1 MSESPDP
8 GAPSARPAGP
18 PPRLPEKEMPI
29 GPPLRRHPEG
39 LMRPGF
45 ALIASL
51 LAVLLQAEP
60 GFTEEP
66 AAAARPLRRGIAGL
80 SHGHVQGI
88 LQNKDR
94 KDVEIVGIAE
104 RDRALALRYAER
116 FGLPKELLFD
126 DVATMIERAH
136 PEAVA
141 AFGPT
146 LDHLAVVEACAP
158 RRVPVMV
165 EKPLAI
171 DLAAAR
177 RIAELAKQH
186 GIPVLTNYE
195 TTWHPSN
202 HRLYDL
208 VVRRGAFGGIRKM
221 VIHDG
226 HAGPVAIGVEPDF
239 MDWLTDPVRNGGG
252 ALMDFGCYGADLATW
267 LMGGQ
272 RPLSVTAV
280 TQQLQPKLYP
290 RVDDEATIVLAYPQ
304 AQAIL
309 QASWNWPFGRKD
321 THVYG
326 EKGYVLTLDSTNLR
340 SRVVPS
346 DGEARIEAEPLPAP
360 RNEPFAW
367 LAAVA
372 HGQAVPADD
381 LGSLETNLVV
391 MEILD
396 AARESARG
404 GRTVQLDAR

>member
-1 MSESPDP
+1 
-8 GAPSARPAGP
+8 
-18 PPRLPEKEMPI
+18 
-29 GPPLRRHPEG
+29 
-39 LMRPGF
+39 
-45 ALIASL
+45 
-51 LAVLLQAEP
+51 
-60 GFTEEP
+60 
-66 AAAARPLRRGIAGL
+66 
-80 SHGHVQGI
+80 
-88 LQNKDR
+88 
-94 KDVEIVGIAE
+94 
-104 RDRALALRYAER
+104 
-116 FGLPKELLFD
+116 
-126 DVATMIERAH
+126 MIERAH

-208 VVRRGAFGGIRKM
+208 VVRQGALGGIRKM

-321 THVYG
+321 AHVYG

-346 DGEARIEAEPLPAP
+346 DGELRIEAEPLPAP
-360 RNEPFAW
+360 RNEPLAW

-372 HGQAVPADD
+372 HGQAVPVDD

-396 AARESARG
+396 AARESARS
-404 GRTVQLDAR
+404 GRTVRLDAH